1 MPALISQTR
10 EELAVSIGYNLHA
23 VELHTVSG
31 AGASAAEWVDAELRS
46 SNDYINGYWWR
57 GTSGDNDGAVRPVN
71 DYVGS
76 TTLGTVRGAALTA
89 PAANDTYELWL
100 QEYEPKTIYDF
111 MNRAI
116 RMVSK
121 ESAPWSENLAVHTYR
136 DNKVY
141 DAPSGVVGIEGIYY
155 RASMDWKLIH
165 NCNTVWDEL
174 VDANATASID
184 NELYAEGNGANKF
197 VLDGALEAADIIAS
211 DDISSLDL
219 SGYDMVEFWIYSTVA
234 LTAGQLHLRLSSSAS
249 AGTATEEL
257 AVPAAAARTWTHC
270 RVALANPESDT
281 AIISVGLIYTAD
293 IGAATVRIDSIR
305 GVVDDSAQWLPI
317 HRDTWWL
324 GRDRR
329 TIHFKNPQKHV
340 LLKLDAYS
348 QPTELTADTSV
359 CDIEPEYII
368 NKTTAIALRA
378 LVDRRATSREANTR
392 EADVFETLAQ
402 QALQQNQAPGGVRWM
417 DAS

>member
-10 EELAVSIGYNLHA
+10 EQLAVSVGYNLHA
-23 VELHTVSG
+23 VELHTATAQGSTTT
-31 AGASAAEWVDAELRS
+31 WLDAELRS
-46 SNDYINGYWWR
+46 DNDYINGYWWR
-57 GTSGDNDGAVRPVN
+57 GTSGSNDGLIRAVN

-76 TTLGTVRGAALTA
+76 TVTGTIRGDAITQTEDG
-89 PAANDTYELWL
+89 DTYELWKP
-100 QEYEPKTIYDF
+100 EYSPTTIYDF

-116 RMVSK
+116 RMVAK
-121 ESAPWSENLAVHTYR
+121 EAAPWKEDLSLHTFR
-136 DNKVY
+136 GRKVF
-141 DAPSGVVGIEGIYY
+141 DAPSGVTGIGGIYY
-155 RASMDWKLIH
+155 RASVDSVVIH
-165 NCNTVWDEL
+165 DCNTVWDEL
-174 VDANATASID
+174 VDGDVTAAVD
-184 NELYAEGNGANKF
+184 TELYAEGNGSNKF
-197 VLDGALEAADIIAS
+197 TLAAGLGASDIIAS
-211 DDISSLDL
+211 DDITSLDL
-219 SGYDMVEFWIYSTVA
+219 SSYDMVEFWLYSTVA
-234 LTAGQLHLRLSSSAS
+234 LTAGDLSVRLSSTAS

-257 AVPAAAARTWTHC
+257 ACPAVAARTWTHC
-270 RVALANPESDT
+270 RVTLANPESDT
-281 AIISVGLIYTAD
+281 AIISVGLI
-293 IGAATVRIDSIR
+293 ATVDTGASTVRVDRISA
-305 GVVDDSAQWLPI
+305 VVDDSAQWLPI
-317 HRDTWWL
+317 HRDTWWV

-329 TIHFKNPQKHV
+329 TIHFKSPPLGV
-340 LLKLDAYS
+340 LLKLDSYG